1 MPLKFELLSEKHN
14 HADFDCGEEALNL
27 YLTHFA
33 RQDIIRELART
44 FIIRKA
50 TVPKILGYYSLCS
63 ASIDVAALPK
73 SLLKKFPKR
82 PVPVARLARL
92 AVDEVHQ
99 GNGYGE
105 LLLVDALY
113 RTSTAGENIG
123 IHGMIID
130 AKHEKASQFYKK
142 YGFHSFSNNSLT
154 LFSSLKDL
162 RGKFTS

>member
-1 MPLKFELLSEKHN
+1 
-14 HADFDCGEEALNL
+14 
-27 YLTHFA
+27 
-33 RQDIIRELART
+33 
-44 FIIRKA
+44 
-50 TVPKILGYYSLCS
+50 
-63 ASIDVAALPK
+63 
-73 SLLKKFPKR
+73 
-82 PVPVARLARL
+82 VARLARL
-92 AVDEVHQ
+92 AVDEAHQ

-130 AKHEKASQFYKK
+130 AKYEKASQFYKK